1 MSNVLCL
8 DIVHGYMLSASLQNL
23 NLHHLRYFWAAA
35 KWGGVVRASEW
46 LKVAQPS
53 VSTQIRELESS
64 LGERLLERRGRGVAL
79 TETGRRVFEHAERI
93 FGSCSEL
100 IAELAGE
107 TPHRPRVFSVGVTD
121 AIPKLVAHQLLAPVL
136 APRSSRDEATAVLCR
151 EGSAQSL
158 LPALLAHDLDLLLAD
173 APLSALGETR
183 VYSHLL
189 GKSPVSFF
197 GSPDLVPRRRSR
209 ADSPF
214 ASIAGVPLLL
224 PGRQN
229 ALRRMLDHAFE
240 KAGFTPRIVGE
251 FDDTALMKVFG
262 QHGAGLFPAPD
273 ALAKQIR
280 QQYGVRPVLRLDLV
294 ERFFAVTVDRRLR
307 HPAATA
313 MLERAETLFA

>member
-1 MSNVLCL
+1 MSNVLYL
-8 DIVHGYMLSASLQNL
+8 DIVPRYMLTASLQNL
-23 NLHHLRYFWAAA
+23 NLHHLRYFWATA

-64 LGERLLERRGRGVAL
+64 LGEPLLERKGRGVAL
-79 TETGRRVFEHAERI
+79 TETGRRVFEHADRI
-93 FGSCSEL
+93 FANCAEL
-100 IAELAGE
+100 IAELSGE
-107 TPHRPRVFSVGVTD
+107 TPHRPRVFSVGVSD
-121 AIPKLVAHQLLAPVL
+121 AIPKLVAHQLLAPAL
-136 APRSSRDEATAVLCR
+136 QAGSANEEAMAIVCR

-173 APLSALGETR
+173 TPQSASGDAR

-189 GKSPVSFF
+189 GKSPISFF
-197 GSPDLVPRRRSR
+197 GDPRLLAGKKRG
-209 ADSPF
+209 APLF
-214 ASIAGVPLLL
+214 APLAGAPLLL

-229 ALRRMLDHAFE
+229 ALRRTLDHAFE

-262 QHGAGLFPAPD
+262 QHGAGLFPAPV

-280 QQYGVRPVLRLDLV
+280 KQHGVGPVLRLDIV
-294 ERFFAVTVDRRLR
+294 ERFFAITVERKLR
-307 HPAATA
+307 HPAAAA